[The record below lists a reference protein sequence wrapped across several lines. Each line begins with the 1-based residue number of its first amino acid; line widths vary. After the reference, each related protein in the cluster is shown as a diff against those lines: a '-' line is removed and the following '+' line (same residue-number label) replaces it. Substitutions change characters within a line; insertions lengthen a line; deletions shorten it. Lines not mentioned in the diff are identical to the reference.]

1 MFSLISRIDAKMLS
15 ILLQIL
21 YLGKIKRSIMLCF
34 PFKLNSQY
42 SQCVKLGEKNY
53 INSGVWFNI
62 MDRDAVLEISDGV
75 YIGRFVQINCMRSIY
90 IGKNVMLAD
99 RVYIAD
105 NSHCFDKR
113 DIPIS
118 KQGFKFG
125 GEVVLSDG
133 CWIGCGAVI
142 MPGVKIG
149 KNAVVGANAVVTK
162 DVPDFAIVA
171 GVPAKIIRYI

>member
-1 MFSLISRIDAKMLS
+1 MLLIRIYKKLFSC
-15 ILLQIL
+15 LLQLMYFKKMRNSIVL
-21 YLGKIKRSIMLCF
+21 STFVRIERPKCVQLG
-34 PFKLNSQY
+34 NG
-42 SQCVKLGEKNY
+42 VY
-53 INSGVWFNI
+53 INSSVWLNTMTENGI
-62 MDRDAVLEISDGV
+62 LEISDGV

-90 IGKNVMLAD
+90 IGKDVMLAD

-105 NSHCFDKR
+105 NTHCFDKR

-125 GEVVLSDG
+125 GEVILRDG

>member
-1 MFSLISRIDAKMLS
+1 MLLIRIYNKLYS
-15 ILLQIL
+15 CLLQLIYFKKIRNSIVL
-21 YLGKIKRSIMLCF
+21 SMHVRIERSKCVRLG
-34 PFKLNSQY
+34 NE
-42 SQCVKLGEKNY
+42 VY
-53 INSGVWFNI
+53 INSDVWLNT
-62 MDRDAVLEISDGV
+62 MAEDAMLEISDGV
-75 YIGRFVQINCMRSIY
+75 YIGRFVQINCMKSIH

-118 KQGFKFG
+118 QQGFQFR
-125 GEVVLSDG
+125 GEVMLADG

-142 MPGVKIG
+142 MPGVKVG